1 MCGVSSCFTD
11 CEMETCQEVPSMFL
25 VLEFQ
30 ARSSKVYHQV
40 QMPYRQASM
49 SKAGHGS
56 PTRPQPVLNNGKQ
69 PSPEP
74 RSQQPTQQ
82 MNLSCVNTKTTQLL
96 FRILPVTLYGPN
108 RRVETYALLDEA
120 SPVTMIDEVLLKDL
134 GVNGERNLKYEL
146 KNVHAVDGLDL
157 PMQTLNQ
164 DYLQVIIPQP
174 RFPVEAYTNAVPR
187 ILIGLDH
194 KYLVVPSSTWETSNR
209 GPYVAVTRLGW
220 DVSGTFHKHQH
231 TSAPKP
237 CLFAATDTDEVHKMV
252 SEYFKLENMGVK
264 PTPPA
269 PSDDDIRAQSILN
282 ETTVELLGRYQ
293 TGLIWKRDNV
303 NLPSSYKMALNRLET
318 VERKMERDKQFAQE
332 YKGMINDYI
341 SKGYARRVE
350 REEDIAV
357 GSGKIW
363 YLPHFA
369 VTNPNKPGKIR
380 LVFDAAAKV
389 GNVSLNSE
397 LLKGPQHYRPLFSVL
412 FHFREGAVAVTGDIK
427 EMFLQIYVQPQD
439 RRSQRFLWRDGQRE
453 ADVYEMQVMTFGAA
467 CSPSAAHHVMTLNAM
482 RHQQVDPRAVKA
494 ITDYHYVD
502 DYVDSFATED
512 EAISVSARV
521 RDIHKTGGFE
531 LRRFQSNSPKVV
543 ESLGQEGTT
552 NPVGWAEA
560 EEKILGLYWQPA
572 TDEFRFNVKYQR
584 IKHDVP
590 TKKQFLSLIMS
601 TLDPMGFLSC
611 FTITGKLLLREIW
624 RRNVL
629 WDEPLPKELNSAF
642 QKWRHQLEGVGLFRC
657 PRHYFGSEMVKSI
670 KLHVFTDASESAYA
684 AVAYWRA
691 TYQNGDVQVSFVC
704 GKTKCAPMRTM
715 SVPRLELQAAVLGT
729 RLMNAVKSGHCM
741 ETEDAIL
748 WTDAKTV
755 LRWICSTHRRY
766 KQFVGNRVTEILES
780 TDASQW
786 RWVPTADNV
795 ADEATRPQGQVDFS
809 QKSRWMCGPKF
820 LQQPQDLWPQSTTDL
835 TDIEVAADVEE
846 SPCEFA
852 LVVANDEFIQ
862 FQRFSEYNR
871 LLRTMTWVL
880 RFVCRCRRQQHEHGK
895 YGLTAAECAEAELV
909 LVRVAQREA
918 FPDEL
923 HRLYANRPVQPTSE
937 LKGLLPYVDDL
948 AILRASGRIDAALC
962 LPYGARRPIILT
974 HRHPLTD
981 LIVRHY
987 HVRMKHQNVNATI
1000 TEIRMK
1006 FWITKVRRVLQRV
1019 IRNCGVCKLQRATP
1033 TPPLMGPLPED
1044 RLKPGGWPFEY
1055 TGLDYFGPLLVTV
1068 GRRQEKR
1075 WVALFTCL
1083 RTRAIH
1089 LELAHDLSTDSCI
1102 LAMRN
1107 FMCRRGPVRKLGSD
1121 NGKNFIGADRE
1132 AKRFTDVFEA
1142 DKIQD
1147 ELATRCVEWIFN
1159 CPLNPAEGGVWE
1171 RMVRCVK
1178 RVLAHTVK
1186 DVAPKEHVL
1195 QSLLIEAANIVNSR
1209 PLTHMPISVDQEA
1222 PLMPNDLLKGTSNI
1236 PDTPAESEELPKPC
1250 ETRKQW
1256 RMARLLR
1263 DRFWKREMVR
1273 AHPAN
1278 QKG

>member
-1 MCGVSSCFTD
+1 MGDTRVRKGTTMTTRHSPIRRSPRLNALEALQEPDAAIDLPVDTGENATDEAPTANMNIESSIVAGIPEAVGADEHQETVCSAQPSGFQEARLRARIAELERQLQMVTRPATRAEGPPSLITDTMPATHRLESDRPINGLQPPLINTRPELPSTIGTMPLISPNTVGGWMTRKITELPEFSGLPEDWTIFYCAFTETNSVYGCTDLENNQRLVKALKGDARETVKSLLIHPRNVNAVINQLRFCYGRPEQLVRSQLQSVRDVQPIQEHNLAKIIPFATRVSNLAAFLQSINESRHLANPTLLDELTSKLPLDKRVDWARRAASIKPYPTVIDFSVWLEELASVICTIVDSDPREGKRRILYTKFEEETRVEQHGQPCPNCYGSHDITECAEFRLASPTARWRLVKKYRLCFLCLSPGHVVRKCTTKSRCHIGECGRAHHNLLHDFESN
-11 CEMETCQEVPSMFL
+11 
-25 VLEFQ
+25 
-30 ARSSKVYHQV
+30 
-40 QMPYRQASM
+40 YRQASM

-56 PTRPQPVLNNGKQ
+56 PTRPQPVPNNGKQ

-82 MNLSCVNTKTTQLL
+82 MNLSCVDTKTTQLL
-96 FRILPVTLYGPN
+96 FRILPVTLYGSN

-120 SPVTMIDEVLLKDL
+120 SSVTMIDEVLLKDL
-134 GVNGERNLKYEL
+134 GLNGERSQLAVKWFKNMTTQEPTKRINLHISGHDKNKKYEL

-164 DYLQVIIPQP
+164 DYLQVINPQS

-194 KYLVVPSSTWETSNR
+194 KYLVVPSSTWETSNK

-252 SEYFKLENMGVK
+252 SEYFELENLGVK

-350 REEDIAV
+350 REEDTAV

-397 LLKGPQHYRPLFSVL
+397 LLKGPQHYRPLLSVL
-412 FHFREGAVAVTGDIK
+412 FHFREGAVAVIGDIK
-427 EMFLQIYVQPQD
+427 EMFHQIYVQPQD
-439 RRSQRFLWRDGQRE
+439 RRSQRFLWRDGDRQRE

-584 IKHDVP
+584 IKDDVP
-590 TKKQFLSLIMS
+590 TERQFLSLIMS
-601 TLDPMGFLSC
+601 TFDPMGFLSC

-657 PRHYFGSEMVKSI
+657 PRYYFGSEIVKSI
-670 KLHVFTDASESAYA
+670 QLHVFTDASESAYA

-748 WTDAKTV
+748 WTDAKMV

-820 LQQPQDLWPQSTTDL
+820 LQQP
-835 TDIEVAADVEE
+835 
-846 SPCEFA
+846 
-852 LVVANDEFIQ
+852 
-862 FQRFSEYNR
+862 
-871 LLRTMTWVL
+871 
-880 RFVCRCRRQQHEHGK
+880 
-895 YGLTAAECAEAELV
+895 
-909 LVRVAQREA
+909 
-918 FPDEL
+918 
-923 HRLYANRPVQPTSE
+923 
-937 LKGLLPYVDDL
+937 
-948 AILRASGRIDAALC
+948 
-962 LPYGARRPIILT
+962 
-974 HRHPLTD
+974 
-981 LIVRHY
+981 
-987 HVRMKHQNVNATI
+987 
-1000 TEIRMK
+1000 
-1006 FWITKVRRVLQRV
+1006 
-1019 IRNCGVCKLQRATP
+1019 
-1033 TPPLMGPLPED
+1033 
-1044 RLKPGGWPFEY
+1044 
-1055 TGLDYFGPLLVTV
+1055 
-1068 GRRQEKR
+1068 
-1075 WVALFTCL
+1075 
-1083 RTRAIH
+1083 
-1089 LELAHDLSTDSCI
+1089 
-1102 LAMRN
+1102 
-1107 FMCRRGPVRKLGSD
+1107 
-1121 NGKNFIGADRE
+1121 
-1132 AKRFTDVFEA
+1132 
-1142 DKIQD
+1142 
-1147 ELATRCVEWIFN
+1147 
-1159 CPLNPAEGGVWE
+1159 
-1171 RMVRCVK
+1171 
-1178 RVLAHTVK
+1178 
-1186 DVAPKEHVL
+1186 
-1195 QSLLIEAANIVNSR
+1195 
-1209 PLTHMPISVDQEA
+1209 
-1222 PLMPNDLLKGTSNI
+1222 
-1236 PDTPAESEELPKPC
+1236 
-1250 ETRKQW
+1250 
-1256 RMARLLR
+1256 
-1263 DRFWKREMVR
+1263 
-1273 AHPAN
+1273 
-1278 QKG
+1278 

>member
-1 MCGVSSCFTD
+1 MTTRHSPIRRSPRLNALEALQEPDAAIDLPVDTGENATDEAPTANMNIESSIVAGIPEAVGADEQETVCSAQPSGFQEARLRARIAELERQLQMVTRPATRAEDPPSLITDTMPATHRLESDRPINGLQPPLINTRPELPSTIGTMPLISPNTVGGWMTRKIPELPEFSGLPEDWPIFYCAFTETNSVYGCTDLENNQRLVKALKGDARETVKSLLIHPRNVNAVINQLRFRYGRPEQLVRSQLQSVRDVQPIQEHNLAKIIPFATRVSNLAAFLQSINESQHLANPTLLDELTSKLPLDKRVDWARRAASIKPYPTVIDFSVWLEELASVICTIVDSDHREGKRRILYTKF
-11 CEMETCQEVPSMFL
+11 EEETRVEQHGQPCPNCYGSHDITECA
-25 VLEFQ
+25 EFRL
-30 ARSSKVYHQV
+30 A
-40 QMPYRQASM
+40 
-49 SKAGHGS
+49 S
-56 PTRPQPVLNNGKQ
+56 PTARWRLVKKYRLCFLCL
-69 PSPEP
+69 SPGHVV
-74 RSQQPTQQ
+74 RKCTTKYRCHIGRLQCQRLD
-82 MNLSCVNTKTTQLL
+82 MDTKTTQLF
-96 FRILPVTLYGPN
+96 FRILPVTLYWPN

-120 SPVTMIDEVLLKDL
+120 SSVTMIDEVLLKDL
-134 GVNGERNLKYEL
+134 GLNGERM
-146 KNVHAVDGLDL
+146 DGLDL
-157 PMQTLNQ
+157 RMQTLNQ
-164 DYLQVIIPQP
+164 DYLQVINPQS

-220 DVSGTFHKHQH
+220 DVSGAFHKHQH

-252 SEYFKLENMGVK
+252 SEYFELENLGVK

-303 NLPSSYKMALNRLET
+303 NLPSSYKMALNRLKT

-350 REEDIAV
+350 REEDTAV

-397 LLKGPQHYRPLFSVL
+397 LLKGPQHYRPLLSVL

-427 EMFLQIYVQPQD
+427 EMFHQIYVQPQD
-439 RRSQRFLWRDGQRE
+439 RRSQRFLWRDGDRQRE

-531 LRRFQSNSPKVV
+531 LRRFQSNSP
-543 ESLGQEGTT
+543 S
-552 NPVGWAEA
+552 
-560 EEKILGLYWQPA
+560 
-572 TDEFRFNVKYQR
+572 
-584 IKHDVP
+584 
-590 TKKQFLSLIMS
+590 
-601 TLDPMGFLSC
+601 
-611 FTITGKLLLREIW
+611 
-624 RRNVL
+624 
-629 WDEPLPKELNSAF
+629 SAF

-670 KLHVFTDASESAYA
+670 QLHVFTDASESAYA

-755 LRWICSTHRRY
+755 LRWICSTLRRY

-780 TDASQW
+780 TGASQW
-786 RWVPTADNV
+786 RWVPTADNA
-795 ADEATRPQGQVDFS
+795 ADEATGPQGQVDFS

-846 SPCEFA
+846 SP
-852 LVVANDEFIQ
+852 
-862 FQRFSEYNR
+862 
-871 LLRTMTWVL
+871 
-880 RFVCRCRRQQHEHGK
+880 
-895 YGLTAAECAEAELV
+895 
-909 LVRVAQREA
+909 
-918 FPDEL
+918 
-923 HRLYANRPVQPTSE
+923 PVQPTSE
-937 LKGLLPYVDDL
+937 LKGLLPYLDDL
-948 AILRASGRIDAALC
+948 AIVRASGRIDAALC

-1019 IRNCGVCKLQRATP
+1019 IRNCGVGKLQRATP
-1033 TPPLMGPLPED
+1033 TPPLMGPLPKD

-1068 GRRQEKR
+1068 GRRQEKSR
-1075 WVALFTCL
+1075 SRGTFDAQRPTFT
-1083 RTRAIH
+1083 
-1089 LELAHDLSTDSCI
+1089 
-1102 LAMRN
+1102 
-1107 FMCRRGPVRKLGSD
+1107 RG
-1121 NGKNFIGADRE
+1121 E
-1132 AKRFTDVFEA
+1132 
-1142 DKIQD
+1142 
-1147 ELATRCVEWIFN
+1147 
-1159 CPLNPAEGGVWE
+1159 
-1171 RMVRCVK
+1171 
-1178 RVLAHTVK
+1178 
-1186 DVAPKEHVL
+1186 
-1195 QSLLIEAANIVNSR
+1195 
-1209 PLTHMPISVDQEA
+1209 
-1222 PLMPNDLLKGTSNI
+1222 
-1236 PDTPAESEELPKPC
+1236 
-1250 ETRKQW
+1250 
-1256 RMARLLR
+1256 
-1263 DRFWKREMVR
+1263 
-1273 AHPAN
+1273 
-1278 QKG
+1278 